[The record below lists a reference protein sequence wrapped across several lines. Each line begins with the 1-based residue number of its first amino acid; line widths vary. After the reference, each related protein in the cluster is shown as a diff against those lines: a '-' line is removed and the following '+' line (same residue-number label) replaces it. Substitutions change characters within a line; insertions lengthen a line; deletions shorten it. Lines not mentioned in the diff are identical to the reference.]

1 MSLFKQSCNPC
12 LLMVPVRDGSY
23 PIILKIIK
31 DRKIKIISLRLF
43 CHENEWNNRKSE
55 FKKSHPNFIQRNV
68 LLSKYKSKALGI
80 FDDFKNEGIDFSLNQ
95 FEERFRGDHKRINM
109 TISDFFQYKID
120 LLNESGKTGSARA
133 YLDASLA
140 FFKFYQNKNL
150 LFKDLDVNM
159 LEAFEAHL
167 RGRGNIDGGIAVRL
181 RQIRAL
187 YNDAISKKI
196 ASVSDYP
203 FSTYKIS
210 KLKGRGLKLALTRG
224 EIQKIESFN
233 TIDNPHLI
241 HAKNCF
247 IFSYFTRGMNFVDM
261 IRLSWDNIQSNSIVY
276 IRSKT
281 KGRFVIKILSP
292 LQDVLDYYKLTYN
305 QTNYV
310 FPILLKENMS
320 PIQIENRKSKTLKKF
335 NKDLKEIALLVGIN
349 KKLTSYVARHSFAT
363 NLKQLGVSTD
373 IISESMGHQNINITN
388 AYLKEFEND
397 VID

>member
-1 MSLFKQSCNPC
+1 MASISILRRKN
-12 LLMVPVRDGSY
+12 PVRYGSY

-31 DRKIKIISLRLF
+31 DRKIKIISLGLF

-68 LLSKYKSKALGI
+68 LLGKYKSKALCI

-224 EIQKIESFN
+224 EIQKI
-233 TIDNPHLI
+233 
-241 HAKNCF
+241 
-247 IFSYFTRGMNFVDM
+247 
-261 IRLSWDNIQSNSIVY
+261 
-276 IRSKT
+276 
-281 KGRFVIKILSP
+281 
-292 LQDVLDYYKLTYN
+292 
-305 QTNYV
+305 
-310 FPILLKENMS
+310 
-320 PIQIENRKSKTLKKF
+320 
-335 NKDLKEIALLVGIN
+335 
-349 KKLTSYVARHSFAT
+349 
-363 NLKQLGVSTD
+363 
-373 IISESMGHQNINITN
+373 
-388 AYLKEFEND
+388 
-397 VID
+397 